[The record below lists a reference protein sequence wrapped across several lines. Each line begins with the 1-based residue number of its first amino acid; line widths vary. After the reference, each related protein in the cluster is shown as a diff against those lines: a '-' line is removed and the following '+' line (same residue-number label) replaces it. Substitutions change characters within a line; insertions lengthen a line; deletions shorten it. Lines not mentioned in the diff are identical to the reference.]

1 MFSVGRSLT
10 IVSILITVFCTVEQP
25 RSIRATIVNNELD
38 GDFQESQSRLPAAMW
53 ETFVAIRGAIREH
66 QYRPPTDQEFAL
78 SMARSIF
85 VLGGKD
91 EPVDLA
97 EKASRLMDDVKT
109 REFLDIV
116 WADLKLDLKDN
127 SDLVERAIIE
137 SMLAQTSNAA
147 QFVTAKENRVQKQ
160 LSENQY
166 VGIGIQVMY
175 QAPYT
180 KIAMPFPRGTA
191 WEAGIV
197 KNDLILEV
205 DGKPMKDVPLAEV
218 IDTLRGLEGT
228 KVKVKVRNEDSGKER
243 VYTIPRKVIPI
254 DTVVGAKMEPG
265 GTWDYR
271 FDDSG
276 LIAYLRFNRIIGSTA
291 AEFKTVSNVLQRKG
305 FKAVVLDFRSI
316 NQVEI
321 HHARLLADMFLGEG
335 SIGSFKTRQMT
346 QELNTRADHVLND
359 FPMAALI
366 PERVPGPLFLLLER
380 LQATDRASLIG
391 PACQSDLLCRK
402 RVELPKGLG
411 AVTQIPFAKCV
422 LSADSTLVSARNTL
436 SAGGLAIALPP
447 KLKPD
452 IATSDTDEQ
461 FKEAAMLLGG
471 DLKR

>member
-1 MFSVGRSLT
+1 MFAVGRSKT
-10 IVSILITVFCTVEQP
+10 IVLILVTVFCTVGQP
-25 RSIRATIVNNELD
+25 RSIRATTLRIQLD
-38 GDFQESQSRLPAAMW
+38 GEFQEPESRLPAAMW

-78 SMARSIF
+78 SMARSLF

-97 EKASRLMDDVKT
+97 ANASRLMDDVQT
-109 REFLDIV
+109 RQFLDNA
-116 WADLKLDLKDN
+116 WTDLTLNLKDN
-127 SDLVERAIIE
+127 SDLIERAIIE
-137 SMLAQTSNAA
+137 SMLAQTSSAA

-160 LSENQY
+160 LAENQY

-175 QAPYT
+175 QAPFT

-205 DGKPMKDVPLAEV
+205 DGKSMKDVPLAEV
-218 IDTLRGLEGT
+218 IDTLRGPEGS
-228 KVKVKVRNEDSGKER
+228 KVKVKVRNEDSEKER

-276 LIAYLRFNRIIGSTA
+276 MIAYLRFNSIIGSTA
-291 AEFKTVSNVLQRKG
+291 AELKTVSNVLQQKG

-316 NQVEI
+316 KEVEI
-321 HHARLLADMFLGEG
+321 HHARLLADMLLEEG
-335 SIGSFKTRQMT
+335 TIGSFKTRQMT
-346 QELNTRADHVLND
+346 QQLNTRADHVLND
-359 FPMAALI
+359 FPIAALI

-380 LQATDRASLIG
+380 LQATGRASLIG
-391 PACQSDLLCRK
+391 PACQSDLMCRK
-402 RVELPKGLG
+402 RVDLPSGLG

-422 LSADSTLVSARNTL
+422 LSADSKLVPARGTL
-436 SAGGLAIALPP
+436 SSSGLHVALPP
-447 KLKPD
+447 RLKPD
-452 IATSDTDEQ
+452 IATSDTEEQ
-461 FKEAAMLLGG
+461 LEQAIKLLEGE
-471 DLKR
+471 LTR